1 MKAHTLMLFILA
13 PWYCMGQMVISQPTK
28 IAATNSAQ
36 MTVSLSGNFL
46 NQTSYTFE
54 ALHLTLSLVGDG
66 QTIQGNV
73 TPDSLLLNGGAVS
86 IGGNLTVT
94 SSIEFNSGIAT
105 VQSPFIFLYTGTGA
119 GITVDETPGDS
130 YVDGIFYQ
138 KGSGDRKFPVGTSV
152 NYAPLEFADL
162 DEGEEPVGVQA
173 HDGLPGGMIEDDV
186 KITKILPTNYWEI
199 FISDPAKI
207 NSQVRLPL
215 PLPGEIL
222 EGEQAIVVQQ
232 VDGRAV
238 SLGTYPSESFVISA
252 GNVTSNIIAL
262 AATTEVDITIH
273 ELITP
278 HGSFEKNDELEISN
292 IEAFAYNKVIF
303 LDRYG
308 VSLKQWEN
316 YTKGTDKDFFK
327 KLGPG
332 NYIVIVEY
340 GESRDSTQR
349 KSQMVTVLRTK

>member
-1 MKAHTLMLFILA
+1 MKVHTLMLFILA
-13 PWYCMGQMVISQPTK
+13 PWCCMGQMVISQPTK
-28 IAATNSAQ
+28 IAASNSARI
-36 MTVSLSGNFL
+36 TASLSGNFV
-46 NQTSYTFE
+46 NQTTYTFE
-54 ALHLTLSLVGDG
+54 PIEFKLSLVGNG
-66 QTIQGNV
+66 QTIQGNL
-73 TPDSLLLNGGAVS
+73 TPDSLVFNGGAVS
-86 IGGNLTVT
+86 IAGNLTVT

-105 VQSPFIFLYTGTGA
+105 VESPFIFLYMGTGA
-119 GITVDETPGDS
+119 GVTVNSPGDS

-138 KGSGDRKFPVGTSV
+138 KGSGDRKYPVGTST

-173 HDGLPGGMIEDDV
+173 HDGLPASMIEDDV

-199 FISDPAKI
+199 FISDAAKI

-222 EGEQAIVVQQ
+222 DGEQAIVVQE
-232 VDGRAV
+232 VNGRAV
-238 SLGTYPSESFVISA
+238 SLGTYPSETYVISA
-252 GNVTSNIIAL
+252 GSVTSNIIAL

-278 HGSFEKNDELEISN
+278 HGSFDNNDELDISN
-292 IEAFAYNKVIF
+292 IEAFPYNKVIF

-308 VSLKQWEN
+308 VSLKTWEN
-316 YTKGTDKDFFK
+316 YAKGSDKDFFK

-340 GESRDSTQR
+340 GASRESTQR